1 MRKRIS
7 ILLALAVCLLLT
19 ACTPGGPGEDTQEE
33 TEGTQGFFDGD
44 APMPGY
50 DADNRYLFWPGI
62 SFLETENCFFGT
74 ALAGSYL
81 HYYDMQTG
89 ISGLLCPD
97 PACTHDSGAC
107 PARVGPTASV
117 SYYDGKLY
125 WVGKDPA
132 GGGNDEYLWRSDITG
147 TNREKLKTISFQD
160 MILVYKPQQYY
171 IHRGNLYF
179 LGRAG
184 FVDGA
189 ETGNRITL
197 MTAPLEGNEAFTM
210 LYDKTFY
217 VGADATVRFV
227 GNKVYFAV
235 RSRAVDSPNN
245 MDLTIT
251 CYDRTDGTSQVLFEQ
266 TGMEGILGAMWVTE
280 AGEIYIPAQ
289 VENVGKVLRLE
300 DETLTEVMSLEGE
313 KVAAPTILDGI
324 VEFDGVTGD
333 TRWVHIFTSSGETVY
348 EGALFPEA
356 IPGMEED
363 PNTLG
368 WAIVGGDREK
378 LILYLGGWTGSKSID
393 YIVMLDLTDNL
404 KPTVLWSE
412 EILKG
417 AAYGA
422 ET

>member
-1 MRKRIS
+1 MRKGTG
-7 ILLALAVCLLLT
+7 ILLVLVVCLLLT
-19 ACTPGGPGEDTQEE
+19 ACTPGKDTQGG
-33 TEGTQGFFDGD
+33 TEGTQGIFDGD

-50 DADNRYLFWPGI
+50 DADNRYLLWPGI

-235 RSRAVDSPNN
+235 RSRTVDSPNN

-266 TGMEGILGAMWVTE
+266 TGMEEVLGAMWVTE
-280 AGEIYIPAQ
+280 AGEIYMPAQ
-289 VENVGKVLRLE
+289 VENVGKVLKLE
-300 DETLTEVMSLEGE
+300 DGAWTEVISLEGE
-313 KVAAPTILDGI
+313 NITAPMVLDGI
-324 VEFDGVTGD
+324 AEYDGREEGV
-333 TRWVHIFTSSGETVY
+333 RWVHILTLSGETVY

-356 IPGMEED
+356 IPGIEED
-363 PNTLG
+363 PNMLNI
-368 WAIVGGDREK
+368 AFVGGDREK
-378 LILYLGGWTGSKSID
+378 LILDLIGLSQDGKMISYT
-393 YIVMLDLTDNL
+393 VMLDLTDNL

-412 EILKG
+412 ER
-417 AAYGA
+417 
-422 ET
+422 

>member
-1 MRKRIS
+1 MRKGTG
-7 ILLALAVCLLLT
+7 ILLALVVCLMLT
-19 ACTPGGPGEDTQEE
+19 ACTPEGPGNSTQSG

-62 SFLETENCFFGT
+62 SFQETEDYFFGT
-74 ALAGSYL
+74 VLGGEYL

-107 PARVGPTASV
+107 PARMGIGASV
-117 SYYDGKLY
+117 SYYNGKLY

-160 MILVYKPQQYY
+160 TILVYQPQQYY

-184 FVDGA
+184 FVDGT
-189 ETGNRITL
+189 ETGDRITL
-197 MTAPLEGNEAFTM
+197 MTAPLEGNDAFTM

-217 VGADATVRFV
+217 VGVDATVRFV
-227 GNKVYFAV
+227 GNKVHFAV
-235 RSRAVDSPNN
+235 QSGTPDSPKD
-245 MDLTIT
+245 MTIT

-266 TGMEGILGAMWVTE
+266 TGMEEVPGDMWVTE
-280 AGEIYIPAQ
+280 AGEIYVPAQ
-289 VENVGKVLRLE
+289 VENVAKVLKLE
-300 DETLTEVMSLEGE
+300 DGALIEVLSQEWESLS
-313 KVAAPTILDGI
+313 APTILDGI
-324 VEFDGVTGD
+324 VEFDGQKGD
-333 TRWVHIFTSSGETVY
+333 TRWVRILTSSGETVY

-356 IPGMEED
+356 IPGIEED
-363 PNTLG
+363 PNTLSL
-368 WAIVGGDREK
+368 AIVGGDREK
-378 LILYLGGWTGSKSID
+378 LILYLSSYTEAGIID

-412 EILKG
+412 ER
-417 AAYGA
+417 
-422 ET
+422 

>member
-1 MRKRIS
+1 MRKGTG
-7 ILLALAVCLLLT
+7 ILLVLAVCLLLT
-19 ACTPGGPGEDTQEE
+19 ACTTGGPGKDTQGG

-50 DADNRYLFWPGI
+50 DADNRYMLWEGI
-62 SFLETENCFFGT
+62 SFQETENYFFGT
-74 ALAGSYL
+74 VLGGEYI

-97 PACTHDSGAC
+97 PACTHDSRACGAKL
-107 PARVGPTASV
+107 GIGASV

-132 GGGNDEYLWRSDITG
+132 GDGHDRYLWRSDITG

-160 MILVYKPQQYY
+160 TILVYQPQQYY

-184 FVDGA
+184 FVDGT
-189 ETGNRITL
+189 ETGDRITL
-197 MTAPLEGNEAFTM
+197 MTAPLEGNDAFTV

-217 VGADATVRFV
+217 VGVDATVRFV

-235 RSRAVDSPNN
+235 QSGTPDSPKD
-245 MDLTIT
+245 MTIT

-266 TGMEGILGAMWVTE
+266 TGMEEVPGDMWVTE
-280 AGEIYIPAQ
+280 AGEIYVPAQ
-289 VENVGKVLRLE
+289 VENVAKVLKLE
-300 DETLTEVMSLEGE
+300 DGALIEVLSQEWESLS
-313 KVAAPTILDGI
+313 APTILDGI
-324 VEFDGVTGD
+324 VEFDGQKGD
-333 TRWVHIFTSSGETVY
+333 TRWVRILTSSGETVY

-356 IPGMEED
+356 IPGIEED
-363 PNTLG
+363 PNTFN

-378 LILYLGGWTGSKSID
+378 LILYLSSYTEAGIID

-412 EILKG
+412 ER
-417 AAYGA
+417 
-422 ET
+422 

>member
-1 MRKRIS
+1 MRKGTG
-7 ILLALAVCLLLT
+7 ILLALVVCLLLT
-19 ACTPGGPGEDTQEE
+19 ACTPGGPGKDTQGG

-50 DADNRYLFWPGI
+50 DADNRYMLWEGI
-62 SFLETENCFFGT
+62 SFQETENYFFGT
-74 ALAGSYL
+74 VLGGEYI

-97 PACTHDSGAC
+97 PACTHDSRACGAKL
-107 PARVGPTASV
+107 GIGASV

-132 GGGNDEYLWRSDITG
+132 GDGHDRYLWRSDITG

-160 MILVYKPQQYY
+160 TILVYQPQQYY

-184 FVDGA
+184 FVDGT
-189 ETGNRITL
+189 ETGDRITL
-197 MTAPLEGNEAFTM
+197 MTAPLEGNDAFTM

-217 VGADATVRFV
+217 VGVDATVRFV

-235 RSRAVDSPNN
+235 QSGTPDSPKD
-245 MDLTIT
+245 MTIT

-266 TGMEGILGAMWVTE
+266 TGMEEVLGAMWVTE

-289 VENVGKVLRLE
+289 VENVARVLKLE
-300 DETLTEVMSLEGE
+300 DGALTEVLSQEWESLS
-313 KVAAPTILDGI
+313 APTILDGI
-324 VEFDGVTGD
+324 VEFDGQKGD
-333 TRWVHIFTSSGETVY
+333 TRWVRILTFSGETVY

-356 IPGMEED
+356 IPGIEED
-363 PNTLG
+363 PNTFN

-378 LILYLGGWTGSKSID
+378 LILYLSSYTEAGIID

-412 EILKG
+412 ER
-417 AAYGA
+417 
-422 ET
+422 

>member
-1 MRKRIS
+1 MRKGTG
-7 ILLALAVCLLLT
+7 ILLVLVVCLLLT
-19 ACTPGGPGEDTQEE
+19 ACTPGKDTQGG

-44 APMPGY
+44 APMPEY
-50 DADNRYLFWPGI
+50 DADNRYLLWTLI
-62 SFLETENCFFGT
+62 SFQETENYFFGT
-74 ALAGSYL
+74 VLGGEYI

-97 PACTHDSGAC
+97 PACTHDSNAC
-107 PARVGPTASV
+107 PAKVEPNASV
-117 SYYDGKLY
+117 TCYDGKLY
-125 WVGKDPA
+125 WVGEDPA
-132 GGGNDEYLWRSDITG
+132 GDGHDEYLWRSDITG

-160 MILVYKPQQYY
+160 TILVYQPQQYY

-179 LGRAG
+179 LGRG
-184 FVDGA
+184 DSVDGV
-189 ETGNRITL
+189 ETGERLTL
-197 MTAPLEGNEAFTM
+197 VTAPLEGNDAFTV

-217 VGADATVRFV
+217 VGVDATVRFV

-235 RSRAVDSPNN
+235 RSRTVDSPNN

-417 AAYGA
+417 AAYGT

>member
-1 MRKRIS
+1 MRKGTG
-7 ILLALAVCLLLT
+7 ILLVLAVCLLLT
-19 ACTPGGPGEDTQEE
+19 ACTTGGPGKDTQGG

-50 DADNRYLFWPGI
+50 DADNRYMLWEGI
-62 SFLETENCFFGT
+62 SFQETENYFFGT
-74 ALAGSYL
+74 VLGGEYI

-97 PACTHDSGAC
+97 PACTHDSRACGAKL
-107 PARVGPTASV
+107 GIGASV

-132 GGGNDEYLWRSDITG
+132 GDGHDEYLWRSDITG

-160 MILVYKPQQYY
+160 TILVYQPQQYY

-184 FVDGA
+184 FVDGT
-189 ETGNRITL
+189 ETGDRITL
-197 MTAPLEGNEAFTM
+197 MTAPLEGNDAFTM

-217 VGADATVRFV
+217 VGVDATVRFV

-235 RSRAVDSPNN
+235 QSGTPDSPKD
-245 MDLTIT
+245 MTIT

-266 TGMEGILGAMWVTE
+266 TGMEEVPGDMWVTE
-280 AGEIYIPAQ
+280 AGEIYVPAQ
-289 VENVGKVLRLE
+289 VENVAKVLKLE
-300 DETLTEVMSLEGE
+300 DGALIEVLSQEWESLS
-313 KVAAPTILDGI
+313 APTILDGI
-324 VEFDGVTGD
+324 VEFDGQKGD
-333 TRWVHIFTSSGETVY
+333 TRWVRILTFSGETVY

-356 IPGMEED
+356 IPGIEED
-363 PNTLG
+363 PNTFN

-378 LILYLGGWTGSKSID
+378 LILYLSSYTEAGIID

-412 EILKG
+412 ER
-417 AAYGA
+417 
-422 ET
+422 

>member
-1 MRKRIS
+1 MRKGTGV
-7 ILLALAVCLLLT
+7 LLALVVCLMLT
-19 ACTPGGPGEDTQEE
+19 ACTPGKETQGG
-33 TEGTQGFFDGD
+33 TEATQGFFEGD
-44 APMPGY
+44 TPMPEY
-50 DADNRYLFWPGI
+50 DADNRYMLWEVN
-62 SFLETENCFFGT
+62 SFQETEDYFFGT
-74 ALAGSYL
+74 TLFGRYL
-81 HYYDMQTG
+81 HYYDLQTG

-97 PACTHDSGAC
+97 PACTHDSGDCFAKME
-107 PARVGPTASV
+107 PNASV

-125 WVGKDPA
+125 WVGEDPA
-132 GGGNDEYLWRSDITG
+132 GGGNDRYLWRSDITG

-217 VGADATVRFV
+217 VGVDATVRFV

-235 RSRAVDSPNN
+235 RSRTVDSPNN
-245 MDLTIT
+245 MDMTIT

-289 VENVGKVLRLE
+289 VENVGKVLKLE
-300 DETLTEVMSLEGE
+300 DGALTEVLSQEWESLS
-313 KVAAPTILDGI
+313 APTILDGI
-324 VEFDGVTGD
+324 VEFDGQKGD
-333 TRWVHIFTSSGETVY
+333 ARWVRILTFSGETVY
-348 EGALFPEA
+348 EGALYPEA
-356 IPGMEED
+356 IPGIEED
-363 PNTLG
+363 PNTLN

-378 LILYLGGWTGSKSID
+378 LILYLNSRTEAGIID

-412 EILKG
+412 EH
-417 AAYGA
+417 
-422 ET
+422 

>member
-7 ILLALAVCLLLT
+7 ILLALAVCLVLT
-19 ACTPGGPGEDTQEE
+19 ACTPGGPGKDTQGG

-50 DADNRYLFWPGI
+50 DADNRYMLWEGI
-62 SFLETENCFFGT
+62 SFQETENYFFGT
-74 ALAGSYL
+74 VLGGEYI

-97 PACTHDSGAC
+97 PACTHDSRACGAKL
-107 PARVGPTASV
+107 GIGASV

-132 GGGNDEYLWRSDITG
+132 GDGHDEYLWRSDITG

-160 MILVYKPQQYY
+160 TILVYQPQQYY

-184 FVDGA
+184 FVDGT
-189 ETGNRITL
+189 ETGDRLTL
-197 MTAPLEGNEAFTM
+197 MTAPLEGNDAFTV
-210 LYDKTFY
+210 LYEKMFY
-217 VGADATVRFV
+217 VGVDATVRFV

-235 RSRAVDSPNN
+235 QSGTPDSPKD
-245 MDLTIT
+245 MTIT

-266 TGMEGILGAMWVTE
+266 TGMEEVPGDMWVTE
-280 AGEIYIPAQ
+280 AGEIYVPAQ
-289 VENVGKVLRLE
+289 VENVAKVLKLE
-300 DETLTEVMSLEGE
+300 DGALIEVLSQEWESLS
-313 KVAAPTILDGI
+313 APTILDGI
-324 VEFDGVTGD
+324 VEFDGQKGD
-333 TRWVHIFTSSGETVY
+333 TRWVRILTSSGETVY

-356 IPGMEED
+356 IPGIEED
-363 PNTLG
+363 PNTFN

-378 LILYLGGWTGSKSID
+378 LILYLSSYTEAGIID

-412 EILKG
+412 ER
-417 AAYGA
+417 
-422 ET
+422 

>member
-1 MRKRIS
+1 MRKGTGV
-7 ILLALAVCLLLT
+7 LLALVVCLMLT
-19 ACTPGGPGEDTQEE
+19 ACTPGKEPQGG
-33 TEGTQGFFDGD
+33 TEATQGFFDGD
-44 APMPGY
+44 TPMPEY
-50 DADNRYLFWPGI
+50 DADNRYMLWEVN
-62 SFLETENCFFGT
+62 SFQETEDYFFGT
-74 ALAGSYL
+74 VLFGRYL
-81 HYYDMQTG
+81 HYYDLQTG

-97 PACTHDSGAC
+97 PACTHDSNAC
-107 PARVGPTASV
+107 PAKVEPNASV

-125 WVGKDPA
+125 WVGEDPA
-132 GGGNDEYLWRSDITG
+132 GGGNDRYLWRSDITG

-184 FVDGA
+184 FVDGT
-189 ETGNRITL
+189 ETGDRITL
-197 MTAPLEGNEAFTM
+197 MTAPLEGNDAFTM

-217 VGADATVRFV
+217 VGVDATVRFV

-235 RSRAVDSPNN
+235 QSGTPDSPKD
-245 MDLTIT
+245 MTIT

-266 TGMEGILGAMWVTE
+266 TGMEEVLGAMWVTE

-289 VENVGKVLRLE
+289 VENVARVLKLE
-300 DETLTEVMSLEGE
+300 DGALTEVLSQEWESLS
-313 KVAAPTILDGI
+313 APTILDGI
-324 VEFDGVTGD
+324 VEFDGQKGD
-333 TRWVHIFTSSGETVY
+333 TRWVRILTFSGETVY

-356 IPGMEED
+356 IPGIEED
-363 PNTLG
+363 PNTFG

-378 LILYLGGWTGSKSID
+378 LILYLSSWTESGSID

-412 EILKG
+412 ER
-417 AAYGA
+417 
-422 ET
+422 

>member
-1 MRKRIS
+1 MRKRIG
-7 ILLALAVCLLLT
+7 ILLALAVCLVLT
-19 ACTPGGPGEDTQEE
+19 ACTPGKETQSG
-33 TEGTQGFFDGD
+33 TEATQGFFDGD

-50 DADNRYLFWPGI
+50 DADNRYMIWETN
-62 SFLETENCFFGT
+62 SFQETENYFFGT
-74 ALAGSYL
+74 VLGGEYI

-97 PACTHDSGAC
+97 PACTHDSRACGAKL
-107 PARVGPTASV
+107 GIGASV

-132 GGGNDEYLWRSDITG
+132 GDGHDEYLWRSDITG

-160 MILVYKPQQYY
+160 TILVYQPQQYY

-184 FVDGA
+184 FVEGT
-189 ETGNRITL
+189 ETGDRLTL
-197 MTAPLEGNEAFTM
+197 MTAPLEGNDAFTV
-210 LYDKTFY
+210 LYEKMFY
-217 VGADATVRFV
+217 VGVDATVRFV

-235 RSRAVDSPNN
+235 QSGTPDSPKD
-245 MDLTIT
+245 MTIT

-266 TGMEGILGAMWVTE
+266 TGMEEVPGDMWVTE
-280 AGEIYIPAQ
+280 AGEIYVPAQ
-289 VENVGKVLRLE
+289 VENVAKVLKLE
-300 DETLTEVMSLEGE
+300 DGALIEVLSQEWESLS
-313 KVAAPTILDGI
+313 APTILDGI
-324 VEFDGVTGD
+324 VEFDGQKGD
-333 TRWVHIFTSSGETVY
+333 TRWVRILTFSGETVY

-356 IPGMEED
+356 IPGIEED
-363 PNTLG
+363 PNTFN

-378 LILYLGGWTGSKSID
+378 LILYLSSYTEAGIID

-412 EILKG
+412 ER
-417 AAYGA
+417 
-422 ET
+422 

>member
-1 MRKRIS
+1 MRKGTG
-7 ILLALAVCLLLT
+7 ILLALAVCLMLT
-19 ACTPGGPGEDTQEE
+19 ACTPGGPGKDTQGS
-33 TEGTQGFFDGD
+33 TEVTQGFFDGD

-50 DADNRYLFWPGI
+50 DADNRYMLWEGI
-62 SFLETENCFFGT
+62 SFQETENYFFGT
-74 ALAGSYL
+74 VLGGEYL

-107 PARVGPTASV
+107 PARVGIGASV

-132 GGGNDEYLWRSDITG
+132 GDGHDRYLWRSDITG

-160 MILVYKPQQYY
+160 TILVYQPQQYY

-184 FVDGA
+184 FVDGT
-189 ETGNRITL
+189 ETGDRITL
-197 MTAPLEGNEAFTM
+197 MTAPLEGNDAFTV

-217 VGADATVRFV
+217 VGVDATARFV

-235 RSRAVDSPNN
+235 QSGTPDSPND
-245 MDLTIT
+245 MTIT

-266 TGMEGILGAMWVTE
+266 TGVEGILGDMWVTE
-280 AGEIYIPAQ
+280 AGEIYVPAQ
-289 VENVGKVLRLE
+289 VENVAKILKLE
-300 DETLTEVMSLEGE
+300 DGALTEVLSQEWESLS
-313 KVAAPTILDGI
+313 APTILDGI
-324 VEFDGVTGD
+324 VEFDGQKGD
-333 TRWVHIFTSSGETVY
+333 TRWVHVLTSSGETVY

-356 IPGMEED
+356 IPGIEED
-363 PNTLG
+363 PNTFN

-378 LILYLGGWTGSKSID
+378 LILYLSSYTEAGIID

-412 EILKG
+412 ER
-417 AAYGA
+417 
-422 ET
+422 

>member
-1 MRKRIS
+1 MRKGTG
-7 ILLALAVCLLLT
+7 ILLALVVCLMLT
-19 ACTPGGPGEDTQEE
+19 ACTPEGPGNGTQSG

-50 DADNRYLFWPGI
+50 DADNRYMLWEGI
-62 SFLETENCFFGT
+62 SFQETENYFFGT
-74 ALAGSYL
+74 VLGGEYI

-107 PARVGPTASV
+107 PAKVEPNASV

-132 GGGNDEYLWRSDITG
+132 GDGHDRYLWRSDITG
-147 TNREKLKTISFQD
+147 ANREKLKTISFQD
-160 MILVYKPQQYY
+160 TILVYQPQQYY

-184 FVDGA
+184 IVDGT
-189 ETGNRITL
+189 ETGDRITL
-197 MTAPLEGNEAFTM
+197 MTAPLEGNDAFTM

-217 VGADATVRFV
+217 VGVDATVRFV

-235 RSRAVDSPNN
+235 QSGTPDSPKD
-245 MDLTIT
+245 MTIT

-266 TGMEGILGAMWVTE
+266 TGMEGIPGDMWVTE

-289 VENVGKVLRLE
+289 VENEAKILKLG
-300 DETLTEVMSLEGE
+300 DGALTEVLSQEWESLS
-313 KVAAPTILDGI
+313 APTILDGI
-324 VEFDGVTGD
+324 VEFDGQKGD
-333 TRWVHIFTSSGETVY
+333 TRWVYILTSSGETVY
-348 EGALFPEA
+348 EGPLFPEA
-356 IPGMEED
+356 IPGIEED
-363 PNTLG
+363 PNTFN

-378 LILYLGGWTGSKSID
+378 LIMYLSSYTEAGIID

-412 EILKG
+412 ER
-417 AAYGA
+417 
-422 ET
+422 

>member
-1 MRKRIS
+1 MRKGTG
-7 ILLALAVCLLLT
+7 ILLALAVCLMLT
-19 ACTPGGPGEDTQEE
+19 ACTPGGPGKDTQGG

-50 DADNRYLFWPGI
+50 DADNRYMLWEGI
-62 SFLETENCFFGT
+62 SFQETENYFFGT
-74 ALAGSYL
+74 VLGGEYI

-107 PARVGPTASV
+107 PARVGIGASV
-117 SYYDGKLY
+117 SYYNGKLY

-147 TNREKLKTISFQD
+147 ATREKLKTISFQD
-160 MILVYKPQQYY
+160 TILVYQPQQYY

-184 FVDGA
+184 IVDGT
-189 ETGNRITL
+189 ETGDRITL
-197 MTAPLEGNEAFTM
+197 MTAPLEGNDAFTV

-217 VGADATVRFV
+217 VGVDATARFV

-235 RSRAVDSPNN
+235 QSGTPDSPND
-245 MDLTIT
+245 MTIT

-266 TGMEGILGAMWVTE
+266 TGVEGILGDMWVTE
-280 AGEIYIPAQ
+280 AGEIYVPAQ
-289 VENVGKVLRLE
+289 VENVAKILKLE
-300 DETLTEVMSLEGE
+300 DGALTEVLSQEWESLS
-313 KVAAPTILDGI
+313 APTILDGI
-324 VEFDGVTGD
+324 VEFDGQKGD
-333 TRWVHIFTSSGETVY
+333 TRWVHVLTSSGETVY

-356 IPGMEED
+356 IPGIEED
-363 PNTLG
+363 PNTFN

-378 LILYLGGWTGSKSID
+378 LILYLSSYTEAGIID

-412 EILKG
+412 ER
-417 AAYGA
+417 
-422 ET
+422 